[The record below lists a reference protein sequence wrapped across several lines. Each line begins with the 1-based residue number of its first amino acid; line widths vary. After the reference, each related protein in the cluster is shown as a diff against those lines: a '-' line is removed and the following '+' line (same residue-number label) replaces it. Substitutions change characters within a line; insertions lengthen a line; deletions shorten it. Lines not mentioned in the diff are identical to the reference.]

1 MKMSHTISFRVTE
14 LVFASKLLQTL
25 IMKGFA
31 IKMGRCRLWFNKPIT
46 PILYDFSMTI
56 LIVEPISLSKHDLKY
71 LLENEHNSLRSR
83 ILT

>member
-1 MKMSHTISFRVTE
+1 MSFMI
-14 LVFASKLLQTL
+14 
-25 IMKGFA
+25 
-31 IKMGRCRLWFNKPIT
+31 NKPIT
-46 PILYDFSMTI
+46 PILYDFSMIT